1 MKSGRTKKKKNKKA
15 GTVVKGNR
23 KTHVASKGKERRKER
38 KNTYYAQHNVE
49 IRLVPCPANN
59 PTPESHTRQ
68 LGNRK
73 WYLPTLTPNFA
84 SPSLARSLCLCMM

>member
-1 MKSGRTKKKKNKKA
+1 VEEQKKEKPKSRYISKRESKNTC
-15 GTVVKGNR
+15 GQQR
-23 KTHVASKGKERRKER
+23 ERKEKRKR
-38 KNTYYAQHNVE
+38 KNTYYAQHDVE